1 MVSSHLLNKVAQT
14 AAGTMGWIFL
24 TTLKANMDS
33 ALHDATAVYNVQ
45 RCLEEL
51 EQCMALKQENHGPE
65 EASISDS
72 KVLSDGEDEHYETV
86 STCLAARPIVQ
97 KKVKTEQP
105 MAEVG
110 ASSRSPQCV

>member
-24 TTLKANMDS
+24 TALKANMDS

-51 EQCMALKQENHGPE
+51 EQ
-65 EASISDS
+65 
-72 KVLSDGEDEHYETV
+72 
-86 STCLAARPIVQ
+86 
-97 KKVKTEQP
+97 
-105 MAEVG
+105 
-110 ASSRSPQCV
+110 

>member
-1 MVSSHLLNKVAQT
+1 
-14 AAGTMGWIFL
+14 
-24 TTLKANMDS
+24 MDS
-33 ALHDATAVYNVQ
+33 AHHDATRACNVQ
-45 RCLEEL
+45 RCLEEPEQWILTL
-51 EQCMALKQENHGPE
+51 EQEPHGPE

-97 KKVKTEQP
+97 KKVKNEQP